1 MKTIAKRIICIALVV
16 VLIICGLFVNGNIG
30 ISEKKIVSDIR
41 NMQYIDDSWAIEGN
55 ATDDMA
61 AYICY
66 PEDKSDFVFSVYLN
80 HPGLSFGYFFR
91 YGGALAAIEEGILEL
106 EPQLDEYEAS
116 AYISMNTKKAEK
128 LKIDN
133 GTEIKAIDIDSQKP
147 FAIVLPADAGAIS
160 FYDVDGNLIECVKET
175 M

>member
-41 NMQYIDDSWAIEGN
+41 NMQYIDDSWVIEGN

-66 PEDKSDFVFSVYLN
+66 C
-80 HPGLSFGYFFR
+80 
-91 YGGALAAIEEGILEL
+91 
-106 EPQLDEYEAS
+106 
-116 AYISMNTKKAEK
+116 
-128 LKIDN
+128 
-133 GTEIKAIDIDSQKP
+133 
-147 FAIVLPADAGAIS
+147 PAR
-160 FYDVDGNLIECVKET
+160 
-175 M
+175 